1 LRCGNQKNHPAD
13 SGHISKLILTFCYA
27 LPVRGSRGIYVEI
40 LIADELEHIWRLTQ
54 DPALH
59 QRWDLRFSQIEYLPR
74 PDPSEPQRFLYQTR
88 IGFGLSIKGTGE
100 SIAERSASNGDT
112 TSSLKF
118 ASADPKS
125 LIREGSGY
133 WRYIPTPAG
142 LRFLTWYDY
151 SVRFGA
157 IGLLVDRVIFR
168 PIMGWA
174 TAWSFDRMRLW
185 AEKGQTPESSLALSL
200 IHATA
205 RLAVAAIWIWHGL
218 IPKIIYP
225 SADERTML
233 AQAGIPLKFLPWIGG
248 AEIAIGLCI
257 ILAWRWRGAFV
268 ASILL
273 MIVAGVSVAVNSPI
287 YLKAAF
293 NPVTLNLALI
303 ALSIVGWIASKSI
316 PSSQMCL
323 RKAPRESA

>member
-1 LRCGNQKNHPAD
+1 V
-13 SGHISKLILTFCYA
+13 ILAFCYS

-40 LIADELEHIWRLTQ
+40 LIADELEHVWQLTQ
-54 DPALH
+54 DPAQH

-74 PDPSEPQRFLYQTR
+74 PDLSEPQRFLYQTR

-100 SIAERSASNGDT
+100 SVAERAAADGDT

-118 ASADPKS
+118 ASADSKS

-157 IGLLVDRVIFR
+157 VGLLLDRVIFG
-168 PIMGWA
+168 PMMGWA

-205 RLAVAAIWIWHGL
+205 RLAIAAIWIWHGL
-218 IPKIIYP
+218 IPKIAYP
-225 SADERTML
+225 SADEQTML
-233 AQAGIPLKFLPWIGG
+233 TQAGIPLQSLPWIGG
-248 AEIAIGLCI
+248 AEIAIGLCV
-257 ILAWRWRGAFV
+257 ILAWRWRGMFA
-268 ASILL
+268 ANIAL
-273 MIVAGVSVAVNSPI
+273 MVIAVVSVAVNSPI

-293 NPVTLNLALI
+293 NPVTLNLAVI